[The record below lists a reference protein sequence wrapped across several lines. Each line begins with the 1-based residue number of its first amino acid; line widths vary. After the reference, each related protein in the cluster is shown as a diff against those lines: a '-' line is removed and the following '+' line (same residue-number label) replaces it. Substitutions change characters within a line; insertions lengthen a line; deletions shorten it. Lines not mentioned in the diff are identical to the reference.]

1 MAGRHFVVFLLVQM
15 TFFCT
20 KAVGQGECDTQGV
33 GPCVFCQEGDL
44 SGYQGSLSC
53 IIEDVVSIPKCLL
66 SGVPSLDIL
75 GRQEGQPS
83 EGYPDILP
91 ASGLTPPTRR
101 RARIQHI
108 LQQDPPDDN
117 CTFFAQF
124 DPDNYTISA
133 LVLYLNSSDIA
144 DFPQDLLQDLLML
157 EHLVIEGLQMPTP
170 PPMKGL
176 SSLKTISMTNNGIQT
191 LNLTNVK
198 GLAEVTS
205 IKLTGNDL
213 GKIPFHA
220 FAKSTLV
227 KLEDIMLDS
236 NKISVIQEDAFAGL
250 PSLKV
255 LDLNG
260 NVIQILNKA
269 ILHQLEH
276 VVKLNLSNN
285 AIHTLEA
292 ETFSEMK
299 DLQVLDLSQNNM
311 TFTAEAPAL
320 LFAGPKN
327 LTSLYLAQNLIR
339 GCPEGLGSAVPYLQ
353 HLDLQKNNISV
364 FSETFLKGLGSL
376 KEIDLS
382 GNPFSCT
389 CDMEWLFDWFEENS
403 TLAFINWKD
412 YECYYPRHS
421 RGVNFEHFNPEV
433 LKCDHTDH
441 TRLGLSLGI
450 SLTLAVLVIVLAA
463 VLYYHCRWRV
473 KYGWFVLCGK
483 KGEQIEQKVEDE
495 YFKYEAFLSY
505 CSNDRWWVI
514 DELIPKVE
522 NCPPPTYKMC
532 LDIRDFEDGPK
543 DQNNIIAAMDE
554 SRKTMFVISSSFL
567 RSKRCLW
574 ELEMSKN
581 KRYGKSKDDLIFV
594 LLEEVPQ
601 SKMPKLL
608 QKVMMGRKYLRW
620 PENPRQRD
628 AFWQCLRESFKT
640 NIFKRQGNRM
650 EMQQI

>member
-1 MAGRHFVVFLLVQM
+1 MEGRYFVVFLLVQT
-15 TFFCT
+15 TFFCSKT
-20 KAVGQGECDTQGV
+20 VGQECDTQGAS
-33 GPCVFCQEGDL
+33 PCVFCQDL
-44 SGYQGSLSC
+44 SSYHGSLSC
-53 IIEDVVSIPKCLL
+53 IIEDVASIPKCLL
-66 SGVPSLDIL
+66 SEVTSLDIL
-75 GRQEGQPS
+75 GRQDGRPS
-83 EGYPDILP
+83 QGYPDILP
-91 ASGLTPPTRR
+91 ASGLTPPTRK
-101 RARIQHI
+101 RAQLQHI

-124 DPDNYTISA
+124 DPGNFTISA
-133 LVLYLNSSDIA
+133 LVLYLNSSGTA
-144 DFPQDLLQDLLML
+144 DFPQDLLDDLPMLKHLM
-157 EHLVIEGLQMPTP
+157 IEGLQMATP
-170 PPMKGL
+170 PPMKEL
-176 SSLKTISMTNNGIQT
+176 RSLKTISMKNNAIQT

-198 GLAEVTS
+198 DLAEVTS
-205 IKLTGNDL
+205 IKFTGNAL
-213 GKIPFHA
+213 ERIPFLA
-220 FAKSTLV
+220 FAKSTLA
-227 KLEDIMLDS
+227 KLEDLMLDS
-236 NKISVIQEDAFAGL
+236 NKISVIHEDAFGGL

-260 NVIQILNKA
+260 NMIQVLNKA
-269 ILHQLEH
+269 ILHQLEK
-276 VVKLNLSNN
+276 VEKLNLSNN

-292 ETFSEMK
+292 ETFAEMK
-299 DLQVLDLSQNNM
+299 DLHVLDLTQNNM
-311 TFTAEAPAL
+311 TFTSETSAS
-320 LFAGPKN
+320 LFTGPEN
-327 LTSLYLAQNLIR
+327 LTSLYLAQNLIKS
-339 GCPEGLGSAVPYLQ
+339 CPEDLGKALPYLR
-353 HLDLQKNNISV
+353 HLGLQKNNISV

-389 CDMEWLFDWFEENS
+389 CDVEWLFDRLKENG
-403 TLAFINWKD
+403 TVAFIKWEE

-473 KYGWFVLCGK
+473 KYGWFVLCGN
-483 KGEQIEQKVEDE
+483 KGEQVEQKVEDE

-514 DELIPKVE
+514 DELLPKVE

-574 ELEMSKN
+574 ELEMSRN
-581 KRYGKSKDDLIFV
+581 KRYGKSRDDLIFV
-594 LLEEVPQ
+594 LLEDVPQ
-601 SKMPKLL
+601 AKMPKLL

-620 PENPRQRD
+620 PEDPRQRD

-640 NIFKRQGNRM
+640 NIFKRQGNRI
-650 EMQQI
+650 EMQQV

>member
-1 MAGRHFVVFLLVQM
+1 MHA
-15 TFFCT
+15 
-20 KAVGQGECDTQGV
+20 
-33 GPCVFCQEGDL
+33 
-44 SGYQGSLSC
+44 
-53 IIEDVVSIPKCLL
+53 
-66 SGVPSLDIL
+66 
-75 GRQEGQPS
+75 
-83 EGYPDILP
+83 
-91 ASGLTPPTRR
+91 
-101 RARIQHI
+101 
-108 LQQDPPDDN
+108 
-117 CTFFAQF
+117 
-124 DPDNYTISA
+124 
-133 LVLYLNSSDIA
+133 
-144 DFPQDLLQDLLML
+144 
-157 EHLVIEGLQMPTP
+157 P

-176 SSLKTISMTNNGIQT
+176 SSLKTVSMASNGIQM

-198 GLAEVTS
+198 GLAEVS
-205 IKLTGNDL
+205 NIKLTGNTL
-213 GKIPFHA
+213 ERIPFHA
-220 FAKSTLV
+220 FAMSSLV
-227 KLEDIMLDS
+227 KLEELKLDS
-236 NKISVIQEDAFAGL
+236 NKISVIDEDAFAGL

-255 LDLNG
+255 LDLHG
-260 NVIQILNKA
+260 NMIQVLNKE
-269 ILHQLEH
+269 ILHQLEYLDM
-276 VVKLNLSNN
+276 LNLSNN

-292 ETFSEMK
+292 QTFSEMK
-299 DLQVLDLSQNNM
+299 DLHVLDLSQNNL
-311 TFTAEAPAL
+311 TLTAEMPAS
-320 LFAGPKN
+320 LFTGPEN
-327 LTSLYLAQNLIR
+327 LTSLYLAQNLISS
-339 GCPEGLGSAVPYLQ
+339 CPEDLGRALPYLQ
-353 HLDLQKNNISV
+353 HLDLQRNNISV
-364 FSETFLKGLGSL
+364 FTEKFLKGLGSL

-389 CDMEWLFDWFEENS
+389 CDVEWLFDWLKKNS
-403 TLAFINWKD
+403 TVAFVNWKE

-433 LKCDHTDH
+433 LKCDEGADH
-441 TRLGLSLGI
+441 TQLGLSLGI

-483 KGEQIEQKVEDE
+483 KGEQVEQKVEDE

-514 DELIPKVE
+514 DELLPKVE

-581 KRYGKSKDDLIFV
+581 KRYGKNKDDLIFV
-594 LLEEVPQ
+594 LLENVPQ
-601 SKMPKLL
+601 TKMPKSL

-620 PENPRQRD
+620 PEDPRQRD

-640 NIFKRQGNRM
+640 NIFKRQGNRI